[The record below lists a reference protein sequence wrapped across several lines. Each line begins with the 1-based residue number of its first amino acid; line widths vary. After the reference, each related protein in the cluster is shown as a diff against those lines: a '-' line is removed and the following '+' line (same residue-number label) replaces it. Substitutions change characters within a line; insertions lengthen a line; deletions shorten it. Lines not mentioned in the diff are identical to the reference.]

1 VLYRV
6 SSDSEVRDAA
16 EMARTTVH
24 DANHEEILR
33 EIISELEQHRGIKGW
48 AIISQEGLLIEHRMP
63 VGVNPHL
70 LAGNAAAL
78 AHSAQV
84 VIEQTESGPMNQV
97 LLDGER
103 QFIVMV
109 GGEQQLIFLV
119 MVDQNT
125 DLKPIGELLAT
136 AARRFQAQN

>member
-1 VLYRV
+1 MT
-6 SSDSEVRDAA
+6 DD
-16 EMARTTVH
+16 MARSTSH
-24 DANHEEILR
+24 NENHEAILQD
-33 EIISELEQHRGIKGW
+33 IIAELEQYQGLKGW

-84 VIEQTESGPMNQV
+84 VVGQTDSGPMNSV

-103 QFIVMV
+103 NFIIMV
-109 GGEQQLIFLV
+109 GGEQQIIILA
-119 MVDQNT
+119 MAEQGA
-125 DLKPIGELLAT
+125 DLKPLGELLT
-136 AARRFQAQN
+136 AAVSRFESQN

>member
-1 VLYRV
+1 
-6 SSDSEVRDAA
+6 
-16 EMARTTVH
+16 MARTTVH

-33 EIISELEQHRGIKGW
+33 EIIAELEQHRGIKGW

-63 VGVNPHL
+63 PSVNPHL

-84 VIEQTESGPMNQV
+84 VIGQTDSGPMRQI

-103 QFIVMV
+103 HFIIMV

-119 MVDQNT
+119 MAKEKT
-125 DLKPIGELLAT
+125 DLRPLGEFLAT
-136 AARRFQAQN
+136 AASRFQSQG

>member
-1 VLYRV
+1 
-6 SSDSEVRDAA
+6 
-16 EMARTTVH
+16 MARSTVH

-33 EIISELEQHRGIKGW
+33 EIIAELEQRSGIKGW

-63 VGVNPHL
+63 ASVNPHL

-84 VIEQTESGPMNQV
+84 VIGQTDSGPMNQI

-103 QFIVMV
+103 HFIILV

-119 MVDQNT
+119 MADQKT
-125 DLKPIGELLAT
+125 DLKPLGEFLAS
-136 AARRFQAQN
+136 AASRFQSQG